1 VNLEITQLR
10 LPLSAFVL
18 EVDARL
24 GARITGVFGASGAG
38 KTTLLEVIAGL
49 RRPAT
54 GRIALDGVVLC
65 DAGRGFSLAP
75 ERRQIGYVPQD
86 VALFPHL
93 SVRQNLCY
101 SHAAGTPGHRP
112 AITYAHVVEVLN
124 LAGFA
129 ERRVGSLSGG
139 ERQRVAFGR
148 AVLAAPRLLL
158 LDEPL
163 DGLDAALKERVIPY
177 LLTIRDE
184 FGIPMLYVS
193 HDPNEVV
200 ALCDDVLL
208 LDRGRCARRG
218 PPAELFVASPA
229 PHYVLK
235 PA

>member
-1 VNLEITQLR
+1 MNLEITRLR
-10 LPLSAFVL
+10 LPLSAFAL
-18 EVDARL
+18 EVDAHL
-24 GARITGVFGASGAG
+24 AARITGVFGASGAG
-38 KTTLLEVIAGL
+38 KTSLLEVLAGL
-49 RRPAT
+49 RRPAA
-54 GRIALDGVVLC
+54 GRIVLDHLVLA
-65 DAGRGFSLAP
+65 DAARGFSLAP
-75 ERRQIGYVPQD
+75 DRRGIGYVPQD
-86 VALFPHL
+86 DALFPHL
-93 SVRQNLCY
+93 NVRQNLCY
-101 SHAAGTPGHRP
+101 SHAAGQPGPRP
-112 AITYAHVVEVLN
+112 EITYAHVVEVLN
-124 LAGFA
+124 LADLT

-163 DGLDAALKERVIPY
+163 DGLDAELKERVIPY

-193 HDPNEVV
+193 HNPDEIV

-218 PPAELFVASPA
+218 PPAALFAVSDA

-235 PA
+235 PD